1 TIYSIFT
8 LIRES
13 GLQFYS
19 SVSLAL
25 RVIVTLDGTLSIIDP
40 EFNIFD
46 EAKDFSNDYMKSVLK
61 KPFTEPMATKE
72 KIEEELAFLIPNLRK
87 IPRRIDQ
94 LIRKVE
100 DGKVILHHDIFS
112 DKTNC
117 KFIIQLFS
125 KFVLL
130 LVGITFGIISTALLA
145 ISQFI

>member
-1 TIYSIFT
+1 MLIKNKDDINRRDLEQGIGQILLKISYINKVPTDETIYSIFT

-87 IPRRIDQ
+87 IPEADRSAYKKSGRWKSYFTS
-94 LIRKVE
+94 RY
-100 DGKVILHHDIFS
+100 F
-112 DKTNC
+112 
-117 KFIIQLFS
+117 F
-125 KFVLL
+125 
-130 LVGITFGIISTALLA
+130 
-145 ISQFI
+145 